1 MERVVKT
8 NCWQH
13 LPSFRHTF
21 VQISQILHQTNI
33 KVQYYI
39 KVARI
44 CCYFFGELEITFKC
58 LRHPLL
64 LTNKII
70 PNVKLVSFL
79 IKDSRL
85 ST

>member
-44 CCYFFGELEITFKC
+44 CCYFLGSWK
-58 LRHPLL
+58 LL
-64 LTNKII
+64 L
-70 PNVKLVSFL
+70 NV
-79 IKDSRL
+79 
-85 ST
+85 